1 MYERFTDRARKVM
14 QLANQEAQRFNHEY
28 IGTEHILLGLVKEGS
43 GVAANVLKNLDVDL
57 RKIRLEVEKIVQS
70 GPDMVTMGKLPQTP
84 RAKKVIEYSMEEARN
99 LNHNYVGT
107 EHILLG
113 LLREQE
119 GVAAQVLM
127 NLGLKLE
134 DVREEVLNL
143 LGHGMET
150 SEGGERAPSSG
161 GGGGGGGKGGKS
173 KTPALDSFGRDLT
186 ELARQGKLDP
196 VIGRTNEIERVIQIL
211 SRRQKNNPVLL
222 GEAGVGKTAIVEGFA
237 QMVVENNVPELLRDK
252 RIVVLDLA
260 MMVAGTKYRGQF
272 EERIKA
278 VMNEVRRAKNTILF
292 IDELHTLVGAG
303 GAEGAIDASN
313 VLKPAL
319 SRGELQCI
327 GATTLDEY
335 RKYIEKD
342 GALERRFQTVLV
354 EPPSPDEAV
363 EILRGLRDRYE
374 AHHRVR
380 ITDEGLKAAVELS
393 SRYITGRCL
402 PDKAI
407 DVIDEAGARIRLKS
421 MVRPPDLKDLE
432 EEIERLNQAKEEA
445 VASQDFEK
453 AASLR
458 DKADKK
464 KKEKDNLS
472 RDWREKAQESD
483 GLVDEEVIAE
493 VVSKMTG
500 IPLQRLDSV
509 THVYMQPEEKRLQ
522 LKEDSQDVV
531 VPPEVIE
538 KLKPLLMPA
547 IVQERANTL
556 VKDKDVARSQEEI
569 REQSENKPATGLR
582 AHELQDKLKELL
594 TRKEYEL
601 YEPKIRRVT
610 MKDGASA
617 RLLRMEDDLKKRVI
631 SQTEAIKSIAR
642 AVRRSR
648 SGLKNP
654 KRPTGVF
661 VFAGPTGVGKTL
673 LAKSLAA
680 FMFGGQDALIQID
693 MSEYME
699 KHNVS
704 RLIGA
709 PPGYVGYEEGGQLTE
724 KIRRRPYAVVLLDE
738 IEKAHPDVFNM
749 LLQIMEEGHLT
760 DSFGRKV
767 DFKNTVII
775 MTTNVGASAI
785 HSGDQFGF
793 GKKDEDSSYEKMKER
808 LKHEI
813 EREFK
818 PEFLGRIDD
827 IIVFRQLT
835 RDDLKMIIDIE
846 LAKVRERLEEKGLK
860 LVLTDAAKEF
870 IIDKGSDLDFGARPL
885 RRAIESYVEDPL
897 SEELLR
903 GGFEGK
909 NLITLTVVETGDQ
922 KHLSFDATAETE
934 PTDQALVGAGAGAET
949 PAGEKS

>member
-1 MYERFTDRARKVM
+1 M

-28 IGTEHILLGLVKEGS
+28 IGTEHVLLGLIKEGS

-57 RKIRLEVEKIVQS
+57 RKIRMEVEKLVQS

-143 LGHGMET
+143 LGHGMEN
-150 SEGGERAPSSG
+150 EGGERAGMGGRQTAGAG
-161 GGGGGGGKGGKS
+161 GGGGESSPKGGKS

-196 VIGRTNEIERVIQIL
+196 VIGREKEIERAIQIL
-211 SRRQKNNPVLL
+211 CRRTKNNPVLL

-237 QMVVENNVPELLRDK
+237 QRVIDGNVPELLADR

-319 SRGELQCI
+319 ARGEIQCI

-342 GALERRFQTVLV
+342 SALDRRFQIIMI
-354 EPPSPDEAV
+354 EPASKAEAV
-363 EILRGLRDRYE
+363 EILKGLRDRYE
-374 AHHRVR
+374 AHHRVQ
-380 ITDEGLKAAVELS
+380 ITDGALESAVELS

-407 DVIDEAGARIRLKS
+407 DVIDEAGARVRLKA
-421 MVRPPDLKDLE
+421 MTKPPDLKD
-432 EEIERLNQAKEEA
+432 IDVDVERLNKEKEEA
-445 VASQDFEK
+445 VANQDFEK
-453 AASLR
+453 AAALR
-458 DKADKK
+458 DQADKLKK
-464 KKEKDNLS
+464 KKQS
-472 RDWREKAQESD
+472 MTRDWRDKSREAD
-483 GLVDEEVIAE
+483 GVVDDEVVAE

-500 IPLQRLDSV
+500 IPLTRMTTEDS
-509 THVYMQPEEKRLQ
+509 KRLMAMEEELHQ
-522 LKEDSQDVV
+522 HVIGQKEALKSVS
-531 VPPEVIE
+531 
-538 KLKPLLMPA
+538 K
-547 IVQERANTL
+547 
-556 VKDKDVARSQEEI
+556 
-569 REQSENKPATGLR
+569 
-582 AHELQDKLKELL
+582 
-594 TRKEYEL
+594 
-601 YEPKIRRVT
+601 
-610 MKDGASA
+610 
-617 RLLRMEDDLKKRVI
+617 
-631 SQTEAIKSIAR
+631 

-648 SGLKNP
+648 SGLKDP
-654 KRPTGVF
+654 KRPTGCF
-661 VFAGPTGVGKTL
+661 IFAGPTGVGKTL
-673 LAKSLAA
+673 LAKALAQ
-680 FMFGGQDALIQID
+680 FMFGNPEALIQID

-704 RLIGA
+704 RLVGA
-709 PPGYVGYEEGGQLTE
+709 PPGYVGFEEGGQLTE
-724 KIRRRPYAVVLLDE
+724 KIRRRPYSVVLLDE

-749 LLQIMEEGHLT
+749 LLQVMEEGRLT
-760 DSFGRKV
+760 DSFGRNV
-767 DFKNTVII
+767 DFRNTILI
-775 MTTNVGASAI
+775 MTTNAGAEAI
-785 HSGDQFGF
+785 KNEAAFGF
-793 GKKDEDSSYEKMKER
+793 QKPDDDASYESMKGR
-808 LKHEI
+808 VI
-813 EREFK
+813 ERIEKVFR
-818 PEFLGRIDD
+818 PEFLNRIDD
-827 IIVFRQLT
+827 VIVFHHLT
-835 RDDLKMIIDIE
+835 VEDLKEVIDIE
-846 LAKVRERLEEKGLK
+846 LSKVRERLGERGLK
-860 LVLTDAAKEF
+860 LELTEEAKKF
-870 IIDKGSDLDFGARPL
+870 LIKKGSDTDFGARPL
-885 RRAIESYVEDPL
+885 RRALENYIEDPV
-897 SEELLR
+897 SEELLK
-903 GGFEGK
+903 GEFVGK
-909 NLITLTVVETGDQ
+909 DTIQVDCVEVAGKKQLMFKGVV
-922 KHLSFDATAETE
+922 TAEPLAATSA
-934 PTDQALVGAGAGAET
+934 DQTSAEAGA
-949 PAGEKS
+949 

>member
-28 IGTEHILLGLVKEGS
+28 IGTEHVLLGLIKEGS

-57 RKIRLEVEKIVQS
+57 RKIRLEVEKLVQS

-134 DVREEVLNL
+134 EVREEVLNL
-143 LGHGMET
+143 LGHGI
-150 SEGGERAPSSG
+150 EGAEGERGGRGGVGEEGSG
-161 GGGGGGGKGGKS
+161 EGRKSRS

-186 ELARQGKLDP
+186 ELARQKKLDP
-196 VIGRTNEIERVIQIL
+196 VIGRETEIERAIQIL
-211 SRRQKNNPVLL
+211 SRRTKNNPVLL

-237 QMVVENNVPELLRDK
+237 QRVVEGDVPELLMDR

-319 SRGELQCI
+319 ARGEIQCI

-342 GALERRFQTVLV
+342 SALARRFQEVLIDPTSAEDTVK
-354 EPPSPDEAV
+354 
-363 EILRGLRDRYE
+363 ILRGLRDRYE
-374 AHHRVR
+374 EHHRVQ
-380 ITDEGLKAAVELS
+380 ITDDAIQAAVELS
-393 SRYITGRCL
+393 DRYITGRCL

-407 DVIDEAGARIRLKS
+407 DVIDESGARVRLKS
-421 MVRPPDLKDLE
+421 MSKPPNLKEIDE
-432 EEIERLNQAKEEA
+432 EVEALNRQKEEA
-445 VASQDFEK
+445 VANQDFEQ
-453 AASLR
+453 AARLR
-458 DKADKK
+458 DQADKLKK
-464 KKEKDNLS
+464 KKQQITKE
-472 RDWREKAQESD
+472 WREKSREN
-483 GLVDEEVIAE
+483 GGVVDEDVIAE

-500 IPLQRLDSV
+500 IPLTRM
-509 THVYMQPEEKRLQ
+509 TT
-522 LKEDSQDVV
+522 EDS
-531 VPPEVIE
+531 
-538 KLKPLLMPA
+538 LRLM
-547 IVQERANTL
+547 Q
-556 VKDKDVARSQEEI
+556 
-569 REQSENKPATGLR
+569 
-582 AHELQDKLKELL
+582 
-594 TRKEYEL
+594 
-601 YEPKIRRVT
+601 
-610 MKDGASA
+610 
-617 RLLRMEDDLKKRVI
+617 MEDELHKRVI
-631 SQTEAIKSIAR
+631 SQDEAIKAVAR

-648 SGLKNP
+648 SGLQDP
-654 KRPTGVF
+654 KRPTGTF

-673 LAKSLAA
+673 LAKALAE
-680 FMFGGQDALIQID
+680 FMFGDAEALVQID

-724 KIRRRPYAVVLLDE
+724 QIRRRPYAVVLLDE
-738 IEKAHPDVFNM
+738 IEKAHPEVFNM
-749 LLQIMEEGHLT
+749 LLQVMEEGRLT
-760 DSFGRKV
+760 DSFGRNI
-767 DFKNTVII
+767 DFRNTILI
-775 MTTNVGASAI
+775 MTTNAGAEAI
-785 HSGDQFGF
+785 KNEAAFGF
-793 GKKDEDSSYEKMKER
+793 AKPDQDATYESMKTRVTE
-808 LKHEI
+808 EI
-813 EREFK
+813 EKVFR
-818 PEFLGRIDD
+818 PEFINRVND
-827 IIVFRQLT
+827 IIVFRHLT
-835 RDDLKMIIDIE
+835 EDDMKHVVDLE
-846 LAKVRERLEEKGLK
+846 LGKVRDRLKEKGLT
-860 LVLTDAAKEF
+860 VELTDEAKEF
-870 IIDKGSDLDFGARPL
+870 LVKKGSNTDYGARPL
-885 RRAIESYVEDPL
+885 RRAIETFVEDPL
-897 SEELLR
+897 AEELLKGEFAGKDIVKIEVKKVGDKR
-903 GGFEGK
+903 QLVFEGRTSK
-909 NLITLTVVETGDQ
+909 DQ
-922 KHLSFDATAETE
+922 PE
-934 PTDQALVGAGAGAET
+934 PEPVGAGAGADGGGAT
-949 PAGEKS
+949 GEGGGA

>member
-1 MYERFTDRARKVM
+1 MGCLPEWHGLPATPGNLLMYERFTDRARKVM

-28 IGTEHILLGLVKEGS
+28 IGTEHVLLGLIKEGS
-43 GVAANVLKNLDVDL
+43 GVAANVLKNLDIDL
-57 RKIRLEVEKIVQS
+57 RKIRMEVEKLVQS

-143 LGHGMET
+143 LGHGME
-150 SEGGERAPSSG
+150 EGGERAGMGGRQTAGAG
-161 GGGGGGGKGGKS
+161 GGGGESSPKSGKS

-196 VIGRTNEIERVIQIL
+196 VIGREKEIERAIQIL
-211 SRRQKNNPVLL
+211 CRRTKNNPVLL

-237 QMVVENNVPELLRDK
+237 KRVVDGNVPELLADR

-319 SRGELQCI
+319 ARGEIQCI

-342 GALERRFQTVLV
+342 SALDRRFQIIMV
-354 EPPSPDEAV
+354 EPASKAEAV
-363 EILRGLRDRYE
+363 EILKGLRDRYE
-374 AHHRVR
+374 SHHRVT
-380 ITDEGLKAAVELS
+380 ISDEALEAAVELS

-407 DVIDEAGARIRLKS
+407 DVVDEAGARVRLKA
-421 MVRPPDLKDLE
+421 MTKPPDLKEIDE
-432 EEIERLNQAKEEA
+432 EVDRLNKEKEEA
-445 VASQDFEK
+445 VANQDFEK
-453 AASLR
+453 AAALR
-458 DKADKK
+458 DQADKLKK
-464 KKEKDNLS
+464 KKQAMT
-472 RDWREKAQESD
+472 RDWRDKSREAD
-483 GLVDEEVIAE
+483 GVVDEEVVAE

-500 IPLQRLDSV
+500 IPLTRMS
-509 THVYMQPEEKRLQ
+509 T
-522 LKEDSQDVV
+522 EDQ
-531 VPPEVIE
+531 
-538 KLKPLLMPA
+538 
-547 IVQERANTL
+547 
-556 VKDKDVARSQEEI
+556 
-569 REQSENKPATGLR
+569 
-582 AHELQDKLKELL
+582 
-594 TRKEYEL
+594 
-601 YEPKIRRVT
+601 
-610 MKDGASA
+610 A
-617 RLLRMEDDLKKRVI
+617 RLMGMEDELHKKVI
-631 SQTEAIKSIAR
+631 GQDTAIKSVSK

-648 SGLKNP
+648 SGLKDP
-654 KRPTGVF
+654 KRPIGSF

-673 LAKSLAA
+673 LAKALAQ
-680 FMFGGQDALIQID
+680 FMFGDADALIQID

-709 PPGYVGYEEGGQLTE
+709 PPGYVGFEEGGQLTE

-749 LLQIMEEGHLT
+749 LLQVMEEGRLT
-760 DSFGRKV
+760 DSFGRNV
-767 DFKNTVII
+767 DFRNTILI
-775 MTTNVGASAI
+775 MTTNAGAEAIKNESA
-785 HSGDQFGF
+785 FGF
-793 GKKDEDSSYEKMKER
+793 QAPDTDASYDSMKVRVNERIEKVFR
-808 LKHEI
+808 
-813 EREFK
+813 
-818 PEFLGRIDD
+818 PEFLNRLDD
-827 IIVFRQLT
+827 VIVFHHLT
-835 RDDLKMIIDIE
+835 VDNLKQVIDIE
-846 LAKVRERLEEKGLK
+846 LEKVRERLGERGLK
-860 LVLTDAAKEF
+860 LELTDEAKKF
-870 IIDKGSDLDFGARPL
+870 LIKKGSDTDFGARPL
-885 RRAIESYVEDPL
+885 RRALENFIEDPV
-897 SEELLR
+897 SEELLK
-903 GGFEGK
+903 GEFEGK
-909 NLITLTVVETGDQ
+909 DTIQVDCKEVAGKKQLVFTGVV
-922 KHLSFDATAETE
+922 TAEPVATG
-934 PTDQALVGAGAGAET
+934 PTDESA
-949 PAGEKS
+949 SS

>member
-84 RAKKVIEYSMEEARN
+84 RAKKVIEYAMEEARN

-107 EHILLG
+107 EHLLLG
-113 LLREQE
+113 LIREQE

-143 LGHGMET
+143 LGHGA
-150 SEGGERAPSSG
+150 EGGEGTPERGGGG
-161 GGGGGGGKGGKS
+161 GGGGGGGKSGSKS

-186 ELARQGKLDP
+186 ELARQSKLDP
-196 VIGRTNEIERVIQIL
+196 VIGRENEIERVIQIL
-211 SRRQKNNPVLL
+211 CRRQKNNPVLL

-237 QMVVENNVPELLRDK
+237 QMVVDGNVPELLRDR

-278 VMNEVRRAKNTILF
+278 VMNEVKRAKNTILF

-342 GALERRFQTVLV
+342 KALERRFQMVMV
-354 EPPSPDEAV
+354 EPPSSEQAV
-363 EILRGLRDRYE
+363 EILKGLRDRYE
-374 AHHRVR
+374 QHHRVK
-380 ITDEGLKAAVELS
+380 ITDDAIDQAVELS
-393 SRYITGRCL
+393 NRYITARCL

-407 DVIDEAGARIRLKS
+407 DVIDEAGARVRLKS
-421 MVRPPDLKDLE
+421 MVRPPDLKDIE
-432 EEIERLNQAKEEA
+432 EEIEKLNQSKEEA
-445 VASQDFEK
+445 VANQDFEK

-458 DKADKK
+458 DQADKLKK
-464 KKEKDNLS
+464 KKDNLNREW
-472 RDWREKAQESD
+472 RDKAKETD
-483 GLVDEEVIAE
+483 GVVDADVIGE

-500 IPLQRLDSV
+500 IPLTRLSSEDAV
-509 THVYMQPEEKRLQ
+509 RL
-522 LKEDSQDVV
+522 LRIEDELHKKVV
-531 VPPEVIE
+531 
-538 KLKPLLMPA
+538 
-547 IVQERANTL
+547 
-556 VKDKDVARSQEEI
+556 SQEE
-569 REQSENKPATGLR
+569 
-582 AHELQDKLKELL
+582 
-594 TRKEYEL
+594 
-601 YEPKIRRVT
+601 
-610 MKDGASA
+610 
-617 RLLRMEDDLKKRVI
+617 
-631 SQTEAIKSIAR
+631 AIKQVAK
-642 AVRRSR
+642 AVRQSR
-648 SGLKNP
+648 SGLKDP

-661 VFAGPTGVGKTL
+661 LFAGPTGVGKTL
-673 LAKSLAA
+673 TAKALAE
-680 FMFGGQDALIQID
+680 FMFGDEDALIQID

-767 DFKNTVII
+767 DFKNTILI
-775 MTTNVGASAI
+775 MTTNAGADVI
-785 HSGDQFGF
+785 QSGPFGF
-793 GKKDEDSSYEKMKER
+793 GKKDADTSYERMKEA
-808 LKHEI
+808 LMHAI

-818 PEFLGRIDD
+818 PEFIGRLDEVV
-827 IIVFRQLT
+827 VFRQLNEEH
-835 RDDLKMIIDIE
+835 LKQIVEIE
-846 LAKVRERLEEKGLK
+846 LGKVRQRLGEKGLK
-860 LVLTDAAKEF
+860 LVLSDEAKHF
-870 IIDKGSDLDFGARPL
+870 IIEKGGTVEYGARPL
-885 RRAIESYVEDPL
+885 RRAVQNYVIDPL
-897 SEELLR
+897 SEEVLKGAFQGYNTITVKVKEVGDTKRLD
-903 GGFEGK
+903 FEPSHEEAHGE
-909 NLITLTVVETGDQ
+909 LVAAAAE
-922 KHLSFDATAETE
+922 SAET
-934 PTDQALVGAGAGAET
+934 A
-949 PAGEKS
+949 